1 MPETIGK
8 VYELG
13 GPNVYSMLEVYE
25 VLYNIIEREP
35 KIAYFNRGLALTIAE
50 KILNWRHFNKEM
62 ILKHS
67 DDMICQEGSN

>member
-35 KIAYFNRGLALTIAE
+35 KIAYFNRGLALTIG
-50 KILNWRHFNKEM
+50 KI
-62 ILKHS
+62 ILKSH
-67 DDMICQEGSN
+67 G